1 MVQVSSRAPTE
12 ADILELLA
20 NLAKE
25 DRDELLI
32 QGVEPE
38 WAIRHSIKIS
48 EECVAI
54 FGDGTLACITGVNV
68 AEGLSPE
75 ASPWLLGTEFMQR
88 YPRHVLR
95 YSKMLLS
102 RWQARYPFMFNFVDI
117 RHKRAIM
124 WLEHLGANKELVPD
138 HGPYK
143 KPFYRFTF
151 GVDPCALQQ
160 PAE

>member
-1 MVQVSSRAPTE
+1 MVQVETRVPIE
-12 ADILELLA
+12 ADIV
-20 NLAKE
+20 NLVRNLSKE

-38 WAIRHSIKIS
+38 WAIRHSIEIS
-48 EECVAI
+48 EECIAI

-75 ASPWLLGTEFMQR
+75 ASPWLLGTDFMQR
-88 YPRHVLR
+88 YPRQVLSI
-95 YSKMLLS
+95 SKVLLN
-102 RWQARYPFMFNFVDI
+102 RWKARYPFMFNFVDA

-124 WLEHLGANKELVPD
+124 WLRHLGASAELIPE